1 MQMDH
6 MLQNMEDLMRRY
18 RPPVEPHRY
27 SVEFLPVVQS
37 NISDEEL
44 KKAVTFDPR
53 FIARI

>member
-6 MLQNMEDLMRRY
+6 ILQNMEDLMRRY